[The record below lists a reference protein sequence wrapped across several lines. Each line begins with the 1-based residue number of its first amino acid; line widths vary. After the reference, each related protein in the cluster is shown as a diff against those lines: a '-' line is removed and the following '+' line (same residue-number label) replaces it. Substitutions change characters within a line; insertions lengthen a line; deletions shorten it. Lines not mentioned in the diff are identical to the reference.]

1 MSEAAPGSIEAPSG
15 ADNNSRTKGWARTR
29 RWAIT
34 LLATAISTYALD
46 GVATVAGVLL
56 AASHVIHGLDYSLLL
71 VVLGGTYLLWA
82 AALRVNL
89 NANWTLLQET
99 GTSTNVLSKAAYEL
113 AKLRHGGLRT
123 QRIASASGY
132 VGCEIA
138 KEVPYYAGAFG
149 AVFLSDSVSST
160 DALVFLAGTNLGAA
174 AYEYGLARITRGF
187 LHLKSPGW
195 APWSSH
201 DSALCSKTEV
211 VP

>member
-1 MSEAAPGSIEAPSG
+1 MSEAAPGSE
-15 ADNNSRTKGWARTR
+15 GWGRTR

-56 AASHVIHGLDYSLLL
+56 AASHVLRGLDYPLLL
-71 VVLGGTYLLWA
+71 VLLAGTYLLWG

-89 NANWTLLQET
+89 KANWTLLEET
-99 GTSTNVLSKAAYEL
+99 GTSTNLASKAGYEL
-113 AKLRHGGLRT
+113 AKLRHGNLHT

-132 VGCEIA
+132 VGTEIA
-138 KEVPYYAGAFG
+138 KELPYYAGAFG

-174 AYEYGLARITRGF
+174 AYEYGLARITRAF
-187 LHLKSPGW
+187 LHVKSPLW
-195 APWSSH
+195 ARWSRH
-201 DSALCSKTEV
+201 DAALCSKTEV
-211 VP
+211 AP